1 LRDLATF
8 QHEEGYCSAA
18 WKRIPYVHLYDG
30 IPMLVMGILTIACG
44 GMALIAAGG
53 DRITGAGASYAI
65 GMIVVGVLVSL
76 ANCLS
81 TFFGARFYL
90 PVYSLFQMGFL
101 LTVSLA
107 GNVLLRRL
115 ERGKTGKL

>member
-1 LRDLATF
+1 
-8 QHEEGYCSAA
+8 
-18 WKRIPYVHLYDG
+18 
-30 IPMLVMGILTIACG
+30 MLVMGILTIAFG
-44 GMALIAAGG
+44 GTALIRAGG
-53 DRITGAGASYAI
+53 DRVAEAGASYAI

-81 TFFGARFYL
+81 TFYGARFYL

-101 LTVSLA
+101 LTVSLG